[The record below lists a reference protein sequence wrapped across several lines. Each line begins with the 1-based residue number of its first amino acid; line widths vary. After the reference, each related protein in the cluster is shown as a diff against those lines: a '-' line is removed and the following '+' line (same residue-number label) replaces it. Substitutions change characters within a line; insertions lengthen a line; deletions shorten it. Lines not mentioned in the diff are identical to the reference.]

1 MYLLRNRFTSGLLD
15 CSRRRL
21 HESQFSRSIGT
32 LAIGAQGSQAPCYFA
47 VHCQMRLVLSS
58 AMADE
63 LLAACRVNSHRYERR
78 MGGDSLLFLGPLID
92 RHFKGTTSASGRE
105 QMLLCGGSRRS
116 TKR

>member
-47 VHCQMRLVLSS
+47 VHCQMRLASQNSELERCARSAPSQLIWKARRVMGLMSS
-58 AMADE
+58 LMKALE
-63 LLAACRVNSHRYERR
+63 
-78 MGGDSLLFLGPLID
+78 
-92 RHFKGTTSASGRE
+92 
-105 QMLLCGGSRRS
+105 
-116 TKR
+116 